1 VIKSVV
7 MRKGLPEY
15 WKAFSLLEGGINATN
30 RQLTVSDG
38 RESKIERKSD
48 ERQNPEGSKTMS
60 TWKFWAAFGVGVAAG
75 AALAL
80 IYAPQSGA
88 RTRRQIKRTVSE
100 AGEYIKDTADTV
112 SDAANKYLKRSK
124 DVMGDV
130 VDSAQNVVT
139 AAKRVTSF
147 G

>member
-1 VIKSVV
+1 
-7 MRKGLPEY
+7 M
-15 WKAFSLLEGGINATN
+15 NA
-30 RQLTVSDG
+30 
-38 RESKIERKSD
+38 
-48 ERQNPEGSKTMS
+48 
-60 TWKFWAAFGVGVAAG
+60 WKFWAAFGVGVAAG

-88 RTRRQIKRTVSE
+88 RTRKQIKRTVADATDYVRE
-100 AGEYIKDTADTV
+100 AADSV

-124 DVMGDV
+124 DAVGDV

-139 AAKRVTSF
+139 AAKRVTTF